1 MPPSCFRYSLSELK
15 VTSTNTA
22 PVQSLVVL
30 VVSSEGIRIVEQ
42 ASRDI
47 LAMVWLQDIVSMHA
61 YAGLALAL
69 ALALAR
75 SHGRSLTRTHTRTR
89 NQPCEL
95 TINTDTL
102 SFDLVHA
109 NIRIRIY
116 ITQKL
121 YATEIY
127 ADVHIPMTHRIPHLH
142 YTKGIYD

>member
-1 MPPSCFRYSLSELK
+1 MYADVRMLPRIFMTPSCFRYSLSELK

-61 YAGLALAL
+61 SAGLAL

-75 SHGRSLTRTHTRTR
+75 SHGRIRTRTHTRTR
-89 NQPCEL
+89 NQPCANSRSTLIQCRSTSSTPTFAFAFVLHKSYMRLKFML
-95 TINTDTL
+95 TCT
-102 SFDLVHA
+102 F
-109 NIRIRIY
+109 R
-116 ITQKL
+116 
-121 YATEIY
+121 
-127 ADVHIPMTHRIPHLH
+127 
-142 YTKGIYD
+142 